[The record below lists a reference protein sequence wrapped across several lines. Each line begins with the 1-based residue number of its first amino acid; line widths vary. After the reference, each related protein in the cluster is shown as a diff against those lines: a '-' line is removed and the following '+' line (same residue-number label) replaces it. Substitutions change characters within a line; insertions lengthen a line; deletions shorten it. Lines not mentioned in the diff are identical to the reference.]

1 MKKKTIAVIC
11 AVLALTVTVALSKNS
26 ETISDFFSFSSNAQT
41 TEQEPS
47 GNSVVTAENN
57 ATKSTTPDYILFD
70 MLFHLTKTLD
80 RAAERL
86 EAEGKSGRIWSEY
99 FERHAGLSRQQA
111 NMLRN
116 AADDF
121 YRDVEPVHRR
131 AGQIIAQQRD
141 ARANGQP
148 PTPPPLELNALQ
160 QQRQA
165 VALRHRDRLRDLVG
179 SEVFER
185 LRQLIQNQGNNTPP
199 FDPTGLQMFR
209 QQTNQ
214 PAINQKENKNNE

>member
-1 MKKKTIAVIC
+1 MKKKIITLIC
-11 AVLALTVTVALSKNS
+11 VVLALTVTVALSKNS
-26 ETISDFFSFSSNAQT
+26 ETISNFFSFSSNAQT
-41 TEQEPS
+41 LEQEPG
-47 GNSVVTAENN
+47 GNLGVTSQNDA
-57 ATKSTTPDYILFD
+57 ATNTTPDYILFD
-70 MLFHLTKTLD
+70 MLFHLTKALD
-80 RAAERL
+80 RAAARL

-121 YRDVEPVHRR
+121 YREVEPTHRR
-131 AGQIIAQQRD
+131 AGQIIAQQRN
-141 ARANGQP
+141 ARTNGQP
-148 PTPPPLELNALQ
+148 PTPPPSELNALQ

-185 LRQLIQNQGNNTPP
+185 LRRLIENQGNNTPP
-199 FDPTGLQMFR
+199 FDPSILQTVR